1 MDKQKEM
8 TKEEKATFNKYKK
21 RIERV
26 EKKISKVLEDNKA
39 VLAVHP
45 DSPISNPQIVVKL
58 TE

>member
-8 TKEEKATFNKYKK
+8 TKAEKATFNKYKR

-26 EKKISKVLEDNKA
+26 EKKILKVLEDNKA
-39 VLAVHP
+39 VLALHP